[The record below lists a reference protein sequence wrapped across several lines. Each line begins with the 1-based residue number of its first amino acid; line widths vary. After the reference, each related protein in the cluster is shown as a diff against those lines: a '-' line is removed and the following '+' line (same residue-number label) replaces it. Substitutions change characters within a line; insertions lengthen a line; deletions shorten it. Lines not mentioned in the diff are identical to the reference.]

1 LSGSPNRSG
10 ENSTRIRRKVNKSRN
25 PKESLIVKYGWNGIL
40 SESELIPDGLFDPVS
55 CRNRRWTIASAA
67 IIKGR
72 MKWNAKNRIRV
83 ALSAENPPQIHSSR
97 SDPMH
102 GIAES
107 RLIITVAP
115 QIDICPHRRT
125 YPIKVVANCE

>member
-10 ENSTRIRRKVNKSRN
+10 ENNTSIKRRANKSRN

-72 MKWNAKNRIRV
+72 IKWNAKNRVRV
-83 ALSAENPPQIHSSR
+83 ALSTEKLPQIHSTR
-97 SDPMH
+97 SDPIY

-107 RLIITVAP
+107 RFVITVAP
-115 QIDICPHRRT
+115 QNDICPHGRM
-125 YPIKVVANCE
+125 YKGGGYNCE